1 MKKILLP
8 VLLVVVALTMIS
20 CSTCSDSGFK
30 FSYTSSDEMEVS
42 TRDIRGFEKIEVIGS
57 PTVFYTQADSFSVRV
72 KGPKDLVPNII
83 TEVNGNTLSI
93 RNKGK
98 IGIVNVDFGRKKGLS
113 VYVTSPDLTG
123 VVLSGSG
130 DFISERTVDTDVI
143 NIQLKGSG
151 DIKFAD
157 VVCDRCD
164 AELVGSGDLDVEH
177 LDTRETSATLI
188 GSGDLDIRQ
197 MNAANTQLQLRGS
210 GDIDVEFLSG
220 CGSVT
225 AELQGSGDIS
235 LKGRVKHFEM
245 RKRGSGDI
253 NSNDLKVGQ

>member
-130 DFISERTVDTDVI
+130 DFISERTVDTDVL

-164 AELVGSGDLDVEH
+164 AELVGSGDLDIEH

-210 GDIDVEFLSG
+210 GDIDVEFISG

-253 NSNDLKVGQ
+253 NSSDLKVGQ